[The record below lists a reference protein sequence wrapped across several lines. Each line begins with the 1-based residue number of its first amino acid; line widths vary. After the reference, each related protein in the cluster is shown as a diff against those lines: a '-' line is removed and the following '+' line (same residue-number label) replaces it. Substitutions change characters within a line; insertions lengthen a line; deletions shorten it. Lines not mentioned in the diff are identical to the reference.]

1 MIGLPIYKEKSTMY
15 RETKLKFHY
24 KQSFDR
30 KISYTGGQFEYFYF
44 AFYSFWHLSKLSLWI
59 CRTLSSELNWI
70 HEKTYQVGQIIKEED
85 FLLQENWA

>member
-15 RETKLKFHY
+15 RETFHY

-44 AFYSFWHLSKLSLWI
+44 AFYSFWHLSKLS
-59 CRTLSSELNWI
+59 
-70 HEKTYQVGQIIKEED
+70 
-85 FLLQENWA
+85 F